1 MKKEN
6 SITNMVLESMEDLYR
21 TGTISEITLKEVKA
35 LCLPQV
41 KSYAPNAIARLR
53 RRLKL
58 SQAALARFINTSTQ
72 TVQKWEQGA
81 KKPSGTALK
90 LLHIIDEKGLSGVI

>member
-1 MKKEN
+1 MKN
-6 SITNMVLESMEDLYR
+6 TIQNMVLEEMEWLYKKGR
-21 TGTISEITLKEVKA
+21 VNQITIREVRA
-35 LCLPQV
+35 LCLPEV
-41 KSYAPNAIARLR
+41 KPYAPKAIAQLR

-58 SQAALARFINTSTQ
+58 SQIALAKFINTSVH

-81 KKPSGTALK
+81 KKPSGPALK

>member
-1 MKKEN
+1 MKN
-6 SITNMVLESMEDLYR
+6 TIQNMVLEEMEWLHKK
-21 TGTISEITLKEVKA
+21 GKVSKITMREVRA
-35 LCLPQV
+35 LCLPEV
-41 KSYAPNAIARLR
+41 KPYAPKAIARLR

-58 SQAALARFINTSTQ
+58 SQIALAKFINTSAQ